1 MYTQL
6 ASNIPHITIPRQPT
20 VGTYQSPAGPGPLS
34 GKDISPTAGSTNANG
49 AAAPGPI
56 PATIPK
62 ILQDS
67 DGVQRIVFEYSKD
80 KHRTTYQIRCD
91 TNTVDVDSLPLA
103 FKEANLVYPRA
114 YRKENYG
121 GNRYSYESECNNI
134 GWALTHLNPE
144 LRENRGATQRA
155 VDSWRNSSSDPKMRS
170 RRVRRQAKQQKRVTM
185 QQQVQQAST
194 QAAGAAGKS
203 GGMLATQRPLV
214 DGPAKDSHQYQ
225 LPAMKSEDGKSESNM
240 SSSMLCCVCKECE
253 MADRRFWHPDL
264 KDVSAIA
271 TATTSLPPT
280 TSESRYSTAHLQQT
294 QYMPQ
299 DEHTAVGG
307 GGMMVHS
314 TYNAAQEYGGGQQQQ
329 QHQAV
334 HAHAHAQGEYG
345 ATSYATQAGAT
356 HYGQYT

>member
-6 ASNIPHITIPRQPT
+6 PSNIPHITIPRQPT
-20 VGTYQSPAGPGPLS
+20 IGTYQSPAGPGPQT
-34 GKDISPTAGSTNANG
+34 GKDISPTAGSTNAAGAAG

-170 RRVRRQAKQQKRVTM
+170 RRVRRQAKQQKRVSM

-194 QAAGAAGKS
+194 QAAVAGAGKG
-203 GGMLATQRPLV
+203 GGMLATQRPLG
-214 DGPAKDSHQYQ
+214 DGAGAAKDSHQYQ
-225 LPAMKSEDGKSESNM
+225 LPAMKSEDGKSF
-240 SSSMLCCVCKECE
+240 E
-253 MADRRFWHPDL
+253 MR
-264 KDVSAIA
+264 
-271 TATTSLPPT
+271 
-280 TSESRYSTAHLQQT
+280 
-294 QYMPQ
+294 
-299 DEHTAVGG
+299 
-307 GGMMVHS
+307 
-314 TYNAAQEYGGGQQQQ
+314 
-329 QHQAV
+329 
-334 HAHAHAQGEYG
+334 
-345 ATSYATQAGAT
+345 
-356 HYGQYT
+356 

>member
-6 ASNIPHITIPRQPT
+6 PSNIPHITIPRQPT
-20 VGTYQSPAGPGPLS
+20 IGTYQSPAGTGPPL
-34 GKDISPTAGSTNANG
+34 GKDISPTANSTAANG

-67 DGVQRIVFEYSKD
+67 DGIQRIVFEYSKD

-91 TNTVDVDSLPLA
+91 TNTVDVDALPIV

-194 QAAGAAGKS
+194 QAAPVGGGKS
-203 GGMLATQRPLV
+203 VGMLATQRSLPMGEAAAR
-214 DGPAKDSHQYQ
+214 DEHQYH
-225 LPAMKSEDGKSESNM
+225 LPAMKSEDGKFKQVESDVVVY
-240 SSSMLCCVCKECE
+240 CVEECE
-253 MADRRFWHPDL
+253 MADRR
-264 KDVSAIA
+264 IC
-271 TATTSLPPT
+271 
-280 TSESRYSTAHLQQT
+280 
-294 QYMPQ
+294 
-299 DEHTAVGG
+299 
-307 GGMMVHS
+307 
-314 TYNAAQEYGGGQQQQ
+314 AQI
-329 QHQAV
+329 
-334 HAHAHAQGEYG
+334 
-345 ATSYATQAGAT
+345 
-356 HYGQYT
+356 

>member
-1 MYTQL
+1 MYAQL
-6 ASNIPHITIPRQPT
+6 PGNIPHITIPRQPT
-20 VGTYQSPAGPGPLS
+20 VGAYQSPAGTGPPT
-34 GKDISPTAGSTNANG
+34 GKDISPTAGSNG

-67 DGVQRIVFEYSKD
+67 DGIQRIVFEYSKD

-91 TNTVDVDSLPLA
+91 TNTVDVDALPIA

-185 QQQVQQAST
+185 QQQVQQASA
-194 QAAGAAGKS
+194 QVASVGGVQS
-203 GGMLATQRPLV
+203 GGALATQRPLPV
-214 DGPAKDSHQYQ
+214 GEGAARDEHQYQ
-225 LPAMKSEDGKSESNM
+225 LPAMKSDDGKFRQVEFDVVV
-240 SSSMLCCVCKECE
+240 CCIEECE
-253 MADRRFWHPDL
+253 MADRRIR
-264 KDVSAIA
+264 AQ
-271 TATTSLPPT
+271 
-280 TSESRYSTAHLQQT
+280 SRFERRCRNDIS
-294 QYMPQ
+294 
-299 DEHTAVGG
+299 
-307 GGMMVHS
+307 S
-314 TYNAAQEYGGGQQQQ
+314 
-329 QHQAV
+329 
-334 HAHAHAQGEYG
+334 
-345 ATSYATQAGAT
+345 T
-356 HYGQYT
+356 HYGVAVLDSTSAPDTVHAAGRACCWCWWGGCRSEGTFDIQCCARIWRTTTTSGRTCTCAGRL